1 MNLNLINDIGKALD
15 YKRTDLIEKDLILQ
29 QLLSDLSSNSLF
41 SKNFAFKGGTCL
53 IKAYT
58 GYFRFSEDIDFTY
71 LHQKKLIGMSKKR
84 VSTTLSKLETEIAE
98 MFVSISANRRLD
110 FKNQKG
116 NRDYM
121 EFGGSNRFV
130 TYKIW
135 YDSVVL
141 KRRTFIKVQINF
153 VEEMC
158 FSTTRK
164 RLKTLVIDSNKDIG
178 LLYPEY
184 EEYVKPLYFIVYDK
198 REIAAEK
205 IRAILTRRGIKAR
218 DFFDLYMLH
227 KEFKI
232 EPKSVEKEAI
242 RKIEFATNMYSKYR
256 ANMTEKAKLGITLND
271 TKNEDEMLL
280 KNVNNEDFYVF
291 KKKLEAYSNRLLQKF
306 TGWV

>member
-1 MNLNLINDIGKALD
+1 MNINLINDIGKALN
-15 YKRTDLIEKDLILQ
+15 YKRTDLIEKDLVLQ
-29 QLLSDLSSNSLF
+29 QLLNDLSSNPLF

-71 LHQKKLIGMSKKR
+71 LHQRKLSGISKKK
-84 VSTTLSKLETEIAE
+84 VSVTLSKFQTEIAKIL
-98 MFVSISANRRLD
+98 VNISVKRGFD
-110 FKNQKG
+110 FKNQKD
-116 NRDYM
+116 NRNYM
-121 EFGGSNRFV
+121 EFGGSNRSV

-141 KRRTFIKVQINF
+141 KRRTFIKIQINF

-158 FSTTRK
+158 FKTTRK
-164 RLKTLVIDSNKDIG
+164 RLKTLAIGSTKDMG

-184 EEYVKPLYFIVYDK
+184 KEYVKPLYFVVYDK

-227 KEFKI
+227 KKFRI
-232 EPKSVEKEAI
+232 EPKAVEKEAS
-242 RKIEFATNMYSKYR
+242 RKIEFAVSLYGKYKT
-256 ANMTEKAKLGITLND
+256 NMTEKAKLGITLYD

-280 KNVNNEDFYVF
+280 ENINNGDFYTF
-291 KKKLEAYSNRLLQKF
+291 EKELEAYANWLLQRF
-306 TGWV
+306 IDRF